1 MSNSIERGE
10 TYVEFSKRHPEIAT
24 HVSKSTFDRKK
35 KEVHTRYGNTGFPE
49 WRDIPLQTRLE
60 AGRLCTICHSA
71 EDVIMHHEGAML
83 LVGASE
89 PTEVTWGEVLFIML
103 WVKRMGWREKRK
115 CLDDYL
121 QEKESIVPDRRNFPA
136 NKWRSPSLPP
146 LLTRMSPEM
155 LKRANTQ
162 FPKGIPT
169 LDEFQDDLYAALS
182 LDYVLMN
189 NGRFACT
196 SDPIIRQLAMGENP
210 YTEITDGLGDERADG
225 LIEVFD

>member
-24 HVSKSTFDRKK
+24 NVSKSTFDRKK

-103 WVKRMGWREKRK
+103 WVKRMGWREKRG
-115 CLDDYL
+115 CLENYWL
-121 QEKESIVPDRRNFPA
+121 QEDVVRSAPKIYPGD
-136 NKWRSPSLPP
+136 KWRGVVPPSIPP
-146 LLTRMSPEM
+146 ELVEE
-155 LKRANTQ
+155 ANRL
-162 FPKGIPT
+162 FPQGIPT
-169 LDEFQDDLYAALS
+169 LDDFQDHLNAALS

-210 YTEITDGLGDERADG
+210 YAEMTDGLDDERDGG
-225 LIEVFD
+225 LIKLHF